1 MVANRKGVSR
11 MADNKDVVR
20 AAVDAVWNKGDLSQV
35 ETYYAPDYTFYTEG
49 GGVQRG
55 PDSMK
60 EWSTTIHTAFPDINY
75 HLDALYAEGE
85 KVAARYSVTGTHTG
99 DFRGMPPTGKA
110 VNLTGHMI
118 LYVRDGKIIQGHGY
132 WDTLGLLQQ
141 LGLVPAFGP
150 PRA

>member
-1 MVANRKGVSR
+1 

-20 AAVDAVWNKGDLSQV
+20 GAVNEVWNKGDLNAV
-35 ETYYAPDYTFYTEG
+35 EKYYADDYTFYTEG

-55 PDSMK
+55 PASMR
-60 EWSTTIHTAFPDINY
+60 EWAQTIHGAFPDINY
-75 HLDALYAEGE
+75 NLDALYAEGD

-99 DFRGMPPTGKA
+99 DFRGLPPTNKPIK
-110 VNLTGHMI
+110 LTGHMI
-118 LYVRDGKIIQGHGY
+118 LYVRDGKIVQGHGY

-141 LGLVPAFGP
+141 LGLTPPLGP